1 MNDLEILLV
10 LLGKRLR
17 AGNVSLIE
25 FDELVISVFLLAA
38 VVWVVLREHASV
50 RLPVVLVLV
59 LVNEHDPLI
68 SFFAGHMSLEDV
80 VHLSA
85 VHQASRVILHQRL
98 RLRFLGLGQA
108 LLLFMLL
115 IFRAF
120 LRRVGEL

>member
-10 LLGKRLR
+10 LLGQRLR

-25 FDELVISVFLLAA
+25 FDELVIRVLLPAA

-59 LVNEHDPLI
+59 LVDEHNPLI
-68 SFFAGHMSLEDV
+68 GLFAGHMSLENV

-85 VHQASRVILHQRL
+85 VHQASRVILHQ
-98 RLRFLGLGQA
+98 
-108 LLLFMLL
+108 
-115 IFRAF
+115 
-120 LRRVGEL
+120 